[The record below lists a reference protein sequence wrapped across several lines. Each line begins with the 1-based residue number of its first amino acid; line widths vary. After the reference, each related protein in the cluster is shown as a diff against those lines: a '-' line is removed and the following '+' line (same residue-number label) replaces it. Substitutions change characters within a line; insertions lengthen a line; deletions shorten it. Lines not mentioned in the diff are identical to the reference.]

1 MTDPQ
6 PKDGQPPEQAG
17 PKDAAAQ
24 PEQKPPKVDGLPLGE
39 AEVQRVTLPP
49 EMPVLPVPGMVLFP
63 QVVLPIAV
71 NEESGLRLVND
82 VVVGN
87 RLMVVVAV
95 KNEKAEHPGPD
106 DLYQVGCAVAVLKM
120 MKFPDE
126 TTRILVQGLSRVRL
140 DQITSTSPYLKAN
153 VSRLESVLDDNIQTR
168 ALARSVVEQFQKL
181 VDLSPHLPDELK
193 LAILNIDDV
202 SRLADVVSTT
212 LNLTVAQRQESL
224 ETLNVAERLGKVNV
238 HLSRELQTA
247 ELSTKITS
255 QVKTE
260 FDKDQREFVLRR
272 QLKAIQEELGETD
285 EGAAEWEE
293 LRKRIQK
300 LRLPE
305 EAKKEAQREL
315 DRLKKMP
322 PQASEYHV
330 ARTYL
335 DWIISLP
342 WHKSTTDRL
351 DIARAEAIL
360 NEDHYDLDRVKQRI
374 LEYLAVRKLK
384 KDTRGPILCFVGP
397 PGTGKTSLGRS
408 IARALGRKFV
418 RISLGGVRD
427 EAEIRGHRRTYV
439 GALPGRIIQGIRKA
453 ESNNPVFMLDEIDKL
468 GMDFRGDPSAALL
481 EVLDPEQNFSFSD
494 HYLDVPFD
502 LSHVMFITTANVL
515 DTVPA
520 PLRDRMEVLELPGY
534 TLEEK
539 IAIANKYLIPR
550 QKEQNGLKKTD
561 LKFSDPIISR
571 LIANYTREAGLRNLE
586 REIASLCRKQAAVI
600 AREKRRKKQGRV
612 LTEKD
617 VAAWLGPPK
626 HIPEIAERT
635 AEPGIAT
642 GLAWTPDGGDILFIE
657 STCYPGS
664 GKLTLT
670 GQLGDVMK
678 ESAQAALS
686 YIRARSRKLRIEDKQ
701 FSAFDVHIHVP
712 AGAIPKDGPSAGVTL
727 AMSMISL
734 FTGRPVKPDV
744 AMTGEITLRG
754 RVLPVGGIK
763 EKVLAA
769 HRAGIHTI
777 VLPKQNE
784 KDLADVPEAARKG
797 MRFVFVQTVD
807 EMLPVVFS
815 NGPVPV
821 RNRPRCALPTRRR
834 SSR

>member
-6 PKDGQPPEQAG
+6 PKDGKPPEQGG
-17 PKDAAAQ
+17 PKDEANR
-24 PEQKPPKVDGLPLGE
+24 PEGSAPKVDGLPLGE

-49 EMPVLPVPGMVLFP
+49 EMPVLPVRGLVLFP

-71 NEESGLRLVND
+71 NEERDLRLVND

-87 RLMVVVAV
+87 HLMVVVAV

-140 DQITSTSPYLKAN
+140 DQITSASPYLKAN

-212 LNLTVAQRQESL
+212 LNLSVAQRQESL
-224 ETLNVAERLGKVNV
+224 ETVNVAERLRKVNV

-260 FDKDQREFVLRR
+260 FDKDQREFILRR

-285 EGAAEWEE
+285 EGAAEWDE

-515 DTVPA
+515 DTVPP

-550 QKEQNGLKKTD
+550 QKEQNGLKKGD
-561 LKFSDPIISR
+561 LKFSDPIISL

-600 AREKRRKKQGRV
+600 AREKRRKKQGRT

-617 VAAWLGPPK
+617 VATWLGPPK
-626 HIPEIAERT
+626 HIPEIAERS

-642 GLAWTPDGGDILFIE
+642 GLAWTPEGGDILFIE
-657 STCYPGS
+657 STCYPGN
-664 GKLTLT
+664 GKLSLT

-686 YIRARSRKLRIEDKQ
+686 FIRARSRKLRIEDKQ

-784 KDLADVPEAARKG
+784 KDLADVPAAARKG
-797 MRFVFVQTVD
+797 MKFVFVQTVD

-815 NGPVPV
+815 ESQVPA
-821 RNRPRCALPTRRR
+821 RSRPRCALPTRRHK
-834 SSR
+834 SR